1 MRQVYGI
8 WMYMDVY
15 GIITCTWN
23 AWKESLL
30 FCNCCVVFFRLIQF
44 KPACVQGARHTCHDG
59 VLCSVL
65 PLGPGWARSTK
76 NSAYFNNF
84 QYISAILWSQL
95 STIILRWTWGWTPC
109 THHPKVRAIWHTSR
123 IRTWTNLAAFH
134 SVRSWSMHTTTE
146 PAHLRSS
153 WKLLKL
159 YHNFEILRII
169 LKLGNAIV
177 QRVLCFPLLKFLS
190 NFWSRI
196 AWAKT

>member
-23 AWKESLL
+23 ASLL

-76 NSAYFNNF
+76 NSAYFNIF
-84 QYISAILWSQL
+84 QPFCGLNSQPSFSAGLEAEPPAL
-95 STIILRWTWGWTPC
+95 TILRSVPFGIPAVFA
-109 THHPKVRAIWHTSR
+109 HE
-123 IRTWTNLAAFH
+123 RTLQRFILSEAGQCIQPLSQPICDHRGNCWNYI
-134 SVRSWSMHTTTE
+134 TT
-146 PAHLRSS
+146 
-153 WKLLKL
+153 LK
-159 YHNFEILRII
+159 YFE
-169 LKLGNAIV
+169 
-177 QRVLCFPLLKFLS
+177 
-190 NFWSRI
+190 
-196 AWAKT
+196 